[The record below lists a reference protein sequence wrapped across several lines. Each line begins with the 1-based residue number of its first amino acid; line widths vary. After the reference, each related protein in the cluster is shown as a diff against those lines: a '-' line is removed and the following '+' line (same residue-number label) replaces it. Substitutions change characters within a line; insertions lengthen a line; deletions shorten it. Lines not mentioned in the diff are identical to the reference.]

1 LAKPIRVLETIP
13 ALEEGRLADLEG
25 NARRWAASGTDEQKT
40 QAECVLLAL
49 VTERSRRK
57 AASDD
62 QRKQLA
68 VEIAAKVKDKGL
80 FDRVLIAFSD
90 MPPEPWETEVLK
102 EIAAR
107 PGQHFDKIAKAIG
120 KRGGGYV
127 NLAVGSLCSSREM
140 YLGPFLPT
148 QRVYSDFLIDFTLHK
163 ERDGT
168 EWHGW
173 TLKPE
178 AEAALRLLKI
188 VA

>member
-57 AASDD
+57 AASDE
-62 QRKQLA
+62 QRQRLS
-68 VEIAAKVKDKGL
+68 VEVAAKVKDKGL
-80 FDRVLIAFSD
+80 FDRVLLAFTE
-90 MPPEPWETEVLK
+90 MVPEQWEVEVLR
-102 EIAAR
+102 EIGAR
-107 PGQHFDKIAKAIG
+107 PDQHFDKIAKAIG
-120 KRGGGYV
+120 KRGGGYI
-127 NLAVGSLCSSREM
+127 NLAVGTLCSNREM
-140 YLGPFLPT
+140 YMGPLPKA
-148 QRVYSDFLIDFTLHK
+148 QRTYSEFLIDFTHHK
-163 ERDGT
+163 ELDGS

-178 AEAALRLLKI
+178 ADAALRQLKI
-188 VA
+188 VG